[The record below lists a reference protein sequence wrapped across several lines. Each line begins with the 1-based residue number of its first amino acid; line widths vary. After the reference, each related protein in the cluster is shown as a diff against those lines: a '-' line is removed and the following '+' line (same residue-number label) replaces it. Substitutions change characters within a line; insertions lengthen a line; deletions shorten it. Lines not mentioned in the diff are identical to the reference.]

1 MVEPLWFV
9 SPRDED
15 EVDGNTGQDHEA
27 PVAGLLR
34 AGDHR
39 DNHDE
44 DRGQQV
50 EDREEDVHLDRAGQV
65 RLLPSQPGQT
75 QNGRADTQLK
85 VGRRTEFNPNNP
97 KFEVMSTHPGGES
110 DVVDQR
116 KDVRR
121 GEVQHRQQRHDE
133 DGRRRGEPLDLD
145 HGENLRHLALAG
157 AGVEQAR

>member
-1 MVEPLWFV
+1 
-9 SPRDED
+9 
-15 EVDGNTGQDHEA
+15 
-27 PVAGLLR
+27 
-34 AGDHR
+34 
-39 DNHDE
+39 
-44 DRGQQV
+44 
-50 EDREEDVHLDRAGQV
+50 
-65 RLLPSQPGQT
+65 
-75 QNGRADTQLK
+75 
-85 VGRRTEFNPNNP
+85 
-97 KFEVMSTHPGGES
+97 MSTHPGGES